1 MNIIFDVDG
10 TLMDIEHRRHFV
22 NNGNSDWES
31 FLDPKIMALDKPNW
45 PVVNVALMMNATVAN
60 RVIIVS
66 ARNER
71 HREVTE
77 QQMTDVGLDNCFLFL
92 RGDDDFRSDEV
103 FKLDVFV
110 ELKAVDMTPDLVFD
124 DRNGVVD
131 MWRKEG
137 IPCFQV
143 AEGDF

>member
-1 MNIIFDVDG
+1 MIIIFDIDG

-22 NNGNSDWES
+22 NDGNNDWDS
-31 FLDPKIMALDKPNW
+31 FQDPTIMANDTPNW
-45 PVVNVALMMNATVAN
+45 PVVNIATMMNSTVAN
-60 RVIIVS
+60 KVLMVS

-77 QQMTDVGLDNCFLFL
+77 QQMTDVGLGNCFLFL
-92 RGDDDFRSDEV
+92 RDDDDFRTDDV
-103 FKLDVFV
+103 FKKDILD
-110 ELKAVDMTPDLVFD
+110 ELIAQDLKPDLVFD
-124 DRNGVVD
+124 DRNGVVN
-131 MWRKEG
+131 MWRENG

>member
-31 FLDPKIMALDKPNW
+31 FLDPEIMALDKPNW
-45 PVVNVALMMNATVAN
+45 PVVNVALMMNTGMN
-60 RVIIVS
+60 KIIMVS

-77 QQMTDVGLDNCFLFL
+77 EQMADVGLGNCFLFL

-103 FKLDVFV
+103 FKKDVLD
-110 ELKAVDMTPDLVFD
+110 ELRAVDMDPDLVFD
-124 DRNGVVD
+124 DRNSVVD